1 VEKAE
6 TPMLDW
12 TQLIQLY
19 YAKRLCKALL
29 AVACLAPLLA
39 ACATK
44 GPAAPVRLDSLIEG
58 IEKKAYIVNQFRAK
72 FIKTRHSTI
81 FNRDLSIQGSLVF
94 QKPNRFWLN
103 MSGDVNADILSDG
116 RVITLIHD
124 QSDKEVF
131 RVEGERDLS
140 KFSDPL
146 VLIMQEIG
154 NGGLRKFAVAKSER
168 EGETNVLEVEPG
180 NDNHFERI
188 KKVSLSFSD
197 FGEINKVLIDFK
209 NGDRDE
215 TVFQSWAL
223 LARDDP
229 EILQL
234 NERLEGMARRSAQ
247 NAPKTSARP
256 ALAEMKDDS
265 GTSLLWTKTSRE

>member
-1 VEKAE
+1 
-6 TPMLDW
+6 MLDW
-12 TQLIQLY
+12 NQLIELY
-19 YAKRLCKALL
+19 VKRLCKAWL
-29 AVACLAPLLA
+29 AVACIAPLLA

-44 GPAAPVRLDSLIEG
+44 GPAAPVGLDNLIEG

-94 QKPNRFWLN
+94 QKPNRFWLT

-188 KKVSLSFSD
+188 KMVSLSFSD

-234 NERLEGMARRSAQ
+234 NERLEGMARRSAK
-247 NAPKTSARP
+247 NAPKTSAGP

-265 GTSLLWTKTSRE
+265 STSLLWKKTSRE